1 MFGSTKK
8 LQMHPSAVR
17 RPGIG
22 RFAALCLLSVLLG
35 LSACSTSMRQI
46 PFDAEGTVAASVA
59 VGDTVRVLTKDG
71 DRQTFKVTDITMTTL
86 IGEDIEIAFSDIEVL
101 EKRYAG
107 ATGKT
112 TTTALLAIAA
122 GALIVVGLSKV
133 PPGFPPG
140 Y

>member
-1 MFGSTKK
+1 MRESTTR
-8 LQMHPSAVR
+8 LQMHSFTMR

-22 RFAALCLLSVLLG
+22 RYAALCILSVLLG
-35 LSACSTSMRQI
+35 LSACSTTMRQI
-46 PFDAEGTVAASVA
+46 PFDAEGSVAASVA

-71 DRQTFKVTDITMTTL
+71 ERRTFKVTDITMTTL
-86 IGEDIEIAFSDIEVL
+86 LGKDVEIAFADIEIL

-133 PPGFPPG
+133 PPGIPSG